1 MKLAG
6 VYQPHLIDA
15 YFERAA
21 DQMIMLAHV
30 FRAGFPKSGCRER
43 FCFDDS
49 FALLEQAYAKGK
61 GVVNISPHICGYP
74 IYPAV
79 VSQRIA
85 CAIYLRRNK
94 DPHKMQ
100 LNVAIGNAGGGR
112 LIYPSDNA
120 TKAERLQV
128 AINALRNGQMMFLCA
143 DTPRKP
149 HQGAAVTILG
159 RRAYFPIGV
168 FIMALR
174 TGALVVPV
182 TWHWQAG
189 KYHIHYD
196 DPIELTRGGD
206 LKRKATTATEKWAQ
220 SIDSYLHR
228 HPEMW
233 WNWLDKRWTR
243 LMRNHHA
250 RG

>member
-6 VYQPHLIDA
+6 IYQPHLIDA
-15 YFERAA
+15 YFGRAV

-30 FRAGFPKSGCRER
+30 FRAGFPESGCPER
-43 FCFDDS
+43 FRFDDS

-61 GVVNISPHICGYP
+61 GAINISPHICGYP
-74 IYPAV
+74 IYPGV

-85 CAIYLRRNK
+85 CAIYSRRNK
-94 DPHKMQ
+94 DPRKMQ
-100 LNVAIGNAGGGR
+100 LNIAIANAGLGE
-112 LIYPSDNA
+112 LIYPPENA

-128 AINALRNGQMMFLCA
+128 AINTLRNGKMMFLCA

-149 HQGAAVTILG
+149 HQGAAVTVFG
-159 RRAYFPIGV
+159 RRAHFPVGV

-174 TGALVVPV
+174 TGAPVVPV

-206 LKRKATTATEKWAQ
+206 LKRKATMATERWAQ
-220 SIDSYLHR
+220 SVDTYLHR
-228 HPEMW
+228 HPQMW

-243 LMRNHHA
+243 IIRDHHA